1 MPTVLSYQEFISGL
15 HESLDPFMKSGKA
28 FKIGDDV
35 IIKDKIG
42 KVTAFDGTHYLILV
56 DSKNQRA
63 RESELEKLTPT
74 KKKSKKPHRKK
85 RPIEK
90 DLNL

>member
-1 MPTVLSYQEFISGL
+1 MQ
-15 HESLDPFMKSGKA
+15 

-35 IIKDKIG
+35 SVKDKIG
-42 KVTAFDGTHYLILV
+42 KVTAFDGTHYLVMI
-56 DSKNQRA
+56 DSKNQRVK
-63 RESELEKLTPT
+63 ESEIEKLTPA
-74 KKKSKKPHRKK
+74 KNKSKKPHRKK